1 MFLENFTRHP
11 SRSIADHISKSILCG
26 RCGAVNYHPLLN
38 LQDFIYKAFG
48 GWKCDRGT
56 TKLHVRILR
65 GQGVQ
70 KKKTNMFTVGSST
83 SATFVLPVYTQLYTH
98 ICMYIYIYGYK
109 TNTLNTY
116 AARAYGNFLAWGHN
130 HSSGRGC
137 KD

>member
-1 MFLENFTRHP
+1 MFLENFTKHS
-11 SRSIADHISKSILCG
+11 SRSIADHISKSIVCG

-65 GQGVQ
+65 GKGVQ

-98 ICMYIYIYGYK
+98 ICIYIWIQNKY
-109 TNTLNTY
+109 T
-116 AARAYGNFLAWGHN
+116 
-130 HSSGRGC
+130 
-137 KD
+137 

>member
-1 MFLENFTRHP
+1 MFLENFTKHS

-65 GQGVQ
+65 GKGVQ

-83 SATFVLPVYTQLYTH
+83 SATFVHQCIHNYTRTYV
-98 ICMYIYIYGYK
+98 YIYIWIQNKY
-109 TNTLNTY
+109 T
-116 AARAYGNFLAWGHN
+116 
-130 HSSGRGC
+130 
-137 KD
+137 